1 MVARILHNCS
11 ANNMCDKIVGLGQT
25 MLEQGLLRLA
35 AQGSK
40 ARMGGML
47 HKFLHVLALQAGL
60 GLMHTPS
67 KLRQEKPSFAVTL
80 PPVCHG
86 CRSAR

>member
-47 HKFLHVLALQAGL
+47 HKFLHVLALLTGRAGIDA
-60 GLMHTPS
+60 HPIQTTS
-67 KLRQEKPSFAVTL
+67 RKAQFCCHFASCVSRL
-80 PPVCHG
+80 P
-86 CRSAR
+86 